1 MLTLEGREEQAEVD
15 TGAVRAEGTCM
26 SGAEERKE
34 ANGEK
39 VKGRKQKLNFR
50 GP

>member
-1 MLTLEGREEQAEVD
+1 MLTLEGKKEQAEVD
-15 TGAVRAEGTCM
+15 IGTVRTEDTCM

-34 ANGEK
+34 TNGERVRGRK
-39 VKGRKQKLNFR
+39 VKPNFR